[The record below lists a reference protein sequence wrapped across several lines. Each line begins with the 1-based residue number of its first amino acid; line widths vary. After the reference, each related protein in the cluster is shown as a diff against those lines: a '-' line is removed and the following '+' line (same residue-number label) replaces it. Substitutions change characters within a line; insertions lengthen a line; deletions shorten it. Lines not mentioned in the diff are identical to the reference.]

1 MAELSRGKMRV
12 VTIAVTPFP
21 DQRPG
26 TSGLRKKVRVFRQP
40 GYLESFVQA
49 IFDALP
55 DSLGESA
62 AGKTLVLGGDGR
74 FFNAEAAQIVLRMMA
89 ANGVGHVLV
98 GKGGLLSTPAVSTII
113 RQRGAFGGIVLSASH
128 NPGGED
134 GDFGIKLNV
143 ANGGPAPERVT
154 DAIWRKTK
162 SLREYRTV
170 EAPPV
175 ALDRIG
181 AVQLGAMTIEVVDP
195 VADYAELMERIFDF
209 DRIRDL
215 FRGGFG
221 LRFDAMHAVT
231 GPYAKEI
238 FERRLGAAAGTA
250 VNAEPKPDFGGRHP
264 DPNPTYAADLVA
276 ALARPNG
283 PDFGAASDG
292 DGDRNMVVAKGSGLG
307 AGVIGPSDSLAIL
320 AANARLVPWFKD
332 GLPGVARSMP
342 TSRAVDRV
350 AADLGIACYETPT
363 GWKYFGSLL
372 DAGRIRLCGE
382 ESAGTGSDHLREKD
396 GLWAVLF
403 WLNVLAV
410 RRQPAAAV
418 VAEHWRR
425 YGRHYYARHDYE
437 GVPAE
442 AAARLVDHLR
452 AKLGGLPARQ
462 IREFTIAAADEFA
475 YRDPIEGLVSAQQG
489 IRIEFADGARLVYRL
504 SGTGTEGATLRLY
517 LERFDAD
524 PARQG
529 LDPAAVLAPL
539 AAAAANIADMPGLLG
554 RTDPDIVA

>member
-1 MAELSRGKMRV
+1 MRT
-12 VTIAVTPFP
+12 VTIPVTPFP

-40 GYLESFVQA
+40 GYVESFVQA
-49 IFDALP
+49 IFDAMP
-55 DSLGESA
+55 EALGEGI

-74 FFNAEAAQIVLRMMA
+74 FFNTEAAQIVLRVMA
-89 ANGVGHVLV
+89 GNGVGLALV
-98 GKGGLLSTPAVSTII
+98 GKDGLLSTPAVSTII
-113 RQRGAFGGIVLSASH
+113 RERGAFGGIVLSASH

-134 GDFGIKLNV
+134 GDFGIKLDV

-154 DAIWRKTK
+154 DAIWEKTK
-162 SLREYRTV
+162 SLGEYRTV

-175 ALDRIG
+175 PLDR
-181 AVQLGAMTIEVVDP
+181 LGRGRLGGMRVEVIDPVVD
-195 VADYAELMERIFDF
+195 YAALMERIFDF

-215 FRGGFG
+215 FRGGFR

-231 GPYAKEI
+231 GPYATEI
-238 FERRLGAAAGTA
+238 FERRLGARAGTA
-250 VNAEPKPDFGGRHP
+250 VNAAPKPDFGGLHP

-276 ALARPNG
+276 ALAMPDG
-283 PDFGAASDG
+283 PDLGAASDG
-292 DGDRNMVVAKGSGLG
+292 DGDRNMVVAKGTGLG
-307 AGVIGPSDSLAIL
+307 AGVVGPSDSLAIV
-320 AANARLVPWFKD
+320 AANAGLIPWFKD

-350 AADLGIACYETPT
+350 AEALGIACYETPT

-372 DAGRIRLCGE
+372 DDGRIRLCGE

-410 RRQPAAAV
+410 RGESAAAV
-418 VAEHWRR
+418 VAGHWRR
-425 YGRHYYARHDYE
+425 FGRHYYARHDYE
-437 GVPAE
+437 RVPAE
-442 AAARLVDHLR
+442 AADRLLDHLR
-452 AKLGGLPARQ
+452 AGLGMLPSR
-462 IREFTIAAADEFA
+462 RVGDFTVAAADEFA
-475 YRDPIEGLVSAQQG
+475 YRDPVDGSISEHQG
-489 IRIEFADGARLVYRL
+489 IRIEFSEGARLVYRL
-504 SGTGTEGATLRLY
+504 SGTGTGTEGATLRVY
-517 LERFDAD
+517 IERFEPD

-539 AAAAANIADMPGLLG
+539 AAAAAHLADMPHILG
-554 RTDPDIVA
+554 RVTPDIVA